1 MNLSHYESIIFD
13 LDDTLLDFHYSS
25 AQSFQDLCLEM
36 GASYQ
41 ELYPIYRKCNSLV
54 WNQLEKGEIQIEEL
68 SVLRFR
74 YLVEATSLQDLDPS
88 LLSTQYLD
96 GLVRHNKTFP
106 MVHQL
111 LQQLKE
117 KGNQLFIGTN
127 GLKYVQRR
135 RIFQATMEGYFQD
148 IIVSEE
154 IGVAK
159 PSIEF
164 FETIF
169 EKCQTKDK
177 KKILMVGDSLRSDIE
192 GAAKFGFDTVWIN
205 RGKYDAAAEGIYP
218 SCEFFDIASM
228 FWEWHY
234 HT

>member
-1 MNLSHYESIIFD
+1 MNLSQYESIIFD

-25 AQSFQDLCLEM
+25 AHSFQDLCDEI
-36 GASYQ
+36 GFSYQ
-41 ELYPIYRKCNSLV
+41 ELYPIYRKCNSLA
-54 WNQLEKGEIQIEEL
+54 WNQLERGEIQIEEL
-68 SVLRFR
+68 SELRFR
-74 YLVEATSLQDLDPS
+74 YLSEAANLQDVDPS
-88 LLSTQYLD
+88 ILSIRYLD
-96 GLVRHNKTFP
+96 GLVKHNKAFP
-106 MVHQL
+106 MAHQL
-111 LQQLKE
+111 LNQLKDL
-117 KGNQLFIGTN
+117 GSQLFIGTN

-135 RIFQATMEGYFQD
+135 RVHQATLETYFQE

-192 GAAKFGFDTVWIN
+192 GAAKYGFDTAWIN
-205 RGKYDAAAEGIYP
+205 RGKYDAASEGISP
-218 SCEFFDIASM
+218 SSEFIDIEAM
-228 FWEWHY
+228 FWEWQY
-234 HT
+234 HR